1 MLATDINCDM
11 GESTHLWH
19 YDIEKDLAL
28 LPWISSMNIACGFHA
43 GDPHTMHELVAAA
56 LKAGVAIG
64 AHPSYNDRDNFGR
77 SGMVLSPEK
86 VYDLVLYQVG
96 ALQAFLQ
103 VHATSLHHV
112 KPHGALYNMAA
123 ADTVLATAICQ
134 AVKDLDEN
142 LLLYGLSGSLLISTA
157 LDMGLPTAS
166 EVFADRT
173 YRNDGSLTPRSEA
186 NALIEEDAVAIAQ
199 VLQMV
204 QEGIVHTTT
213 GNKVAIT
220 AETICI
226 HSDGAHAL
234 AFAQQ
239 IHHTLKQHGIE
250 IKPV

>member
-1 MLATDINCDM
+1 M
-11 GESTHLWH
+11 GESTHLWE
-19 YDIEKDLAL
+19 YDLEKDLAL
-28 LPWISSMNIACGFHA
+28 LPFISSMNIACGFHA

-64 AHPSYNDRDNFGR
+64 AHPSYQDRDNFGR
-77 SGMVLSPEK
+77 SNTVLSPEK
-86 VYDLVLYQVG
+86 VYDIMVYQVG

-103 VHATSLHHV
+103 VHGTSLHHV

-123 ADTVLATAICQ
+123 ADAVLATAVCQ
-134 AVKDLDEN
+134 AVKDLDSK
-142 LLLYGLSGSLLISTA
+142 LILYGLSGSLLISTA
-157 LDMGLPTAS
+157 LDMGLATAS

-173 YRNDGSLTPRSEA
+173 YRDDGSLTPRSES
-186 NALIEEDAVAIAQ
+186 NALIDDPDVCIAQ

-204 QEGIVHTTT
+204 EQGTVVTTS
-213 GNKVAIT
+213 KHRLAIT

-226 HSDGAHAL
+226 HSDGTQAL
-234 AFAQQ
+234 TFAQQ

>member
-1 MLATDINCDM
+1 
-11 GESTHLWH
+11 
-19 YDIEKDLAL
+19 
-28 LPWISSMNIACGFHA
+28 
-43 GDPHTMHELVAAA
+43 
-56 LKAGVAIG
+56 
-64 AHPSYNDRDNFGR
+64 
-77 SGMVLSPEK
+77 
-86 VYDLVLYQVG
+86 VYQLG

-103 VHATSLHHV
+103 VHGTSLHHV

-123 ADTVLATAICQ
+123 ADAVLATAICR
-134 AVKDLDEN
+134 AVKDLDEK
-142 LLLYGLSGSLLISTA
+142 LVLYGLSGSLLISTA
-157 LDMGLPTAS
+157 LDMGLATAS

-173 YRNDGSLTPRSEA
+173 YQDDGSLTPRSVA
-186 NALIEEDAVAIAQ
+186 NALIEEDRVAIAQ

-204 QEGIVHTTT
+204 EQGVVHSTA
-213 GNKVAIT
+213 GHKVAIT

>member
-1 MLATDINCDM
+1 M

-19 YDIEKDLAL
+19 YEIEKDLAL

-56 LKAGVAIG
+56 LDAGVAIG
-64 AHPSYNDRDNFGR
+64 AHPSFNDRDNFGR
-77 SGMVLSPEK
+77 SVMSLSPEK
-86 VYDLVLYQVG
+86 VYDIMVYQVG

-103 VHATSLHHV
+103 VHGATLHHV

-123 ADTVLATAICQ
+123 ADAVLATAICQ
-134 AVKDLDEN
+134 AVKDLDEK
-142 LLLYGLSGSLLISTA
+142 LVLYGLSGSLLISTA

-173 YRNDGSLTPRSEA
+173 YRDDGSLTPRTETH
-186 NALIEEDAVAIAQ
+186 ALIEDPGLSIAQ

-204 QEGIVHTTT
+204 EQGTVLTAT
-213 GNKVAIT
+213 GHQLAIT

-239 IHHTLKQHGIE
+239 IHHTLKQQGIE

>member
-1 MLATDINCDM
+1 M

-19 YDIEKDLAL
+19 YDIENDLAL

-56 LKAGVAIG
+56 LKAGIAIG
-64 AHPSYNDRDNFGR
+64 AHPSFKDPENFGR
-77 SGMVLSPEK
+77 SAIALSPEK
-86 VYDLVLYQVG
+86 VYDIMVYQVG

-103 VHATSLHHV
+103 VHGASLHHV

-123 ADTVLATAICQ
+123 ADAVLATAVCQ
-134 AVKDLDEN
+134 AVKDVDER
-142 LLLYGLSGSLLISTA
+142 LVLYGLSGSELIKA
-157 LDMGLPTAS
+157 AKNIGLATAS

-173 YRNDGSLTPRSEA
+173 YRDDGSLTPRAEA
-186 NALIEEDAVAIAQ
+186 NALIEDDRVSTTQ
-199 VLQMV
+199 VIQMIQQGTV
-204 QEGIVHTTT
+204 STVT
-213 GNKVAIT
+213 GKTIPIT

-234 AFAQQ
+234 TFAQQ